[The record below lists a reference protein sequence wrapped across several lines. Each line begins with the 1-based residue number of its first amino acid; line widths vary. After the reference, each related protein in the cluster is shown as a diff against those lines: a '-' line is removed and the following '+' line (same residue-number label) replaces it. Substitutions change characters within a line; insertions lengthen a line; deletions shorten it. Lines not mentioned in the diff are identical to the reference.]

1 MEVQEINPHNK
12 QAISERYR
20 EAVKANDVDGMDL
33 FGAIRKRAY
42 ELGYT
47 EEQLQEVYREVRNE
61 SSRDK
66 QHAEPVPTT
75 QETQPV
81 TPEAP
86 KADANPRAESRL
98 RSRTQESLPSVSG
111 LTASGTRKT
120 GASGG
125 KSIVD
130 GIL

>member
-1 MEVQEINPHNK
+1 MNPNHK

-20 EAVKANDVDGMDL
+20 EALKANDVDGMDL
-33 FGAIRKRAY
+33 LKAIRKRAY

-47 EEQLQEVYREVRNE
+47 EKQLQEVYEEVRNE
-61 SSRDK
+61 SSRVK
-66 QHAEPVPTT
+66 QHTEPVPAT
-75 QETQPV
+75 QEAQPV

-86 KADANPRAESRL
+86 KADANQGAESGF
-98 RSRTQESLPSVSG
+98 RSRAQESLPTVPG